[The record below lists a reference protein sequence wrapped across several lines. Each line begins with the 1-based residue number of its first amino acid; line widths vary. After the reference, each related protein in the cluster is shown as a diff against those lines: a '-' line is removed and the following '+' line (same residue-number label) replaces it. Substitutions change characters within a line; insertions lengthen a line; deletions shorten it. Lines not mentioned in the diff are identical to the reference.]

1 MIAKKHLLK
10 LLPLF
15 LVPSI
20 LSCSHFS
27 PKVIE
32 TPSFKKWASSNDVPK
47 VIAILPFTNETE
59 VEGIDKL
66 ARESF
71 YEYFSVRPF
80 HDVEI
85 EETDEIIRMLE
96 NAEEK
101 EFHKIPP
108 KKLGEFLRCD
118 ALVYGKVKR
127 YKKIYLLI
135 YAQTLIEAEIKIVK
149 AQSGKELW
157 KHTLTKRF
165 HEGGVPT
172 SPFGVIPAA
181 IRTTYSLRKSKR
193 NRDIDA
199 FCKKF
204 VSHIPEIQ
212 HMKTR
217 SSEGFYDLQL
227 ASFNLKEGALHVS
240 SKLFQHGYKPF
251 LREFHSN
258 DEIWHRVMVG
268 PFTPR
273 REALGY
279 KAKLKRE
286 FSFLNPIVVRR
297 ENSDNISIKSRTVEF
312 CDLQVASFK
321 LEEGALYISSK
332 LSQHGYKPF
341 LTETNNNGELWYRVM
356 LGPYASREEAVRY
369 HVKLKN
375 EFSFLNPTVVK
386 SENRPKDDG

>member
-1 MIAKKHLLK
+1 MIAKKCFLK

-20 LSCSHFS
+20 LSCSHFTPS
-27 PKVIE
+27 VIE
-32 TPSFKKWASSNDVPK
+32 TPSFKKWVSSNDVPK

-59 VEGIDKL
+59 VEGLDKL
-66 ARESF
+66 VRESF

-101 EFHKIPP
+101 KFHKIPP

-118 ALVYGKVKR
+118 ALVYGKVTR
-127 YKKIYLLI
+127 YKRIYLLI
-135 YAQTLIEAEIKIVK
+135 YTQTLIEAEIKIVE

-181 IRTTYSLRKSKR
+181 IRTTYSLRESKR

-212 HMKTR
+212 HIKTR
-217 SSEGFYDLQL
+217 RTEGFY
-227 ASFNLKEGALHVS
+227 NV
-240 SKLFQHGYKPF
+240 
-251 LREFHSN
+251 
-258 DEIWHRVMVG
+258 
-268 PFTPR
+268 
-273 REALGY
+273 
-279 KAKLKRE
+279 
-286 FSFLNPIVVRR
+286 
-297 ENSDNISIKSRTVEF
+297 
-312 CDLQVASFK
+312 QVASFK
-321 LEEGALYISSK
+321 LKEGALYISSK
-332 LSQHGYKPF
+332 LSQHRYKPF

-356 LGPYASREEAVRY
+356 VGHYVSREEALY
-369 HVKLKN
+369 QQVKLKK
-375 EFSFLNPTVVK
+375 EFIFLSPIVVK
-386 SENRPKDDG
+386 NENRPKDDG